1 MGGKCQ
7 EGCISKASAVLSLNV
22 ESAREPANDL
32 LDPGWAELTAETS
45 LIPQVTLE
53 DINLV
58 WTQDQRRFSRHT
70 LGIMKSPWPEKV
82 CPNQCLHKS
91 S

>member
-1 MGGKCQ
+1 M
-7 EGCISKASAVLSLNV
+7 
-22 ESAREPANDL
+22 ESERQQNAAAPEPASDL

-45 LIPQVTLE
+45 LIARVTLE

-58 WTQDQRRFSRHT
+58 WTQDERRFSRHA
-70 LGIMKSPWPEKV
+70 LRIMKSPRPEKV
-82 CPNQCLHKS
+82 CPNRFLHKS